1 MTAVPR
7 TLSIRPRRR
16 VRPTGYNG
24 AFATQGPDAGRGPHR
39 QAAARWPHTHFIR
52 FPTIPS

>member
-1 MTAVPR
+1 MTVPPR
-7 TLSIRPRRR
+7 TLSIRPCRR

-39 QAAARWPHTHFIR
+39 QAAARWPQTHFIR

>member
-1 MTAVPR
+1 MTAAPR

-24 AFATQGPDAGRGPHR
+24 AFATQRPDAGRGPHR